1 MDKSS
6 LFSIGEVSK
15 MFHLSAGSLRHY
27 EALGIFVPEYIDPQT
42 NYRYYSARQFE
53 ILNTVRY
60 LRALDMPLPQI
71 ADFLKNRDI
80 DVIEEK
86 LLMQKHRVMQK
97 KKELENVEKKIDNRL
112 NQIRDAQ
119 SSELD
124 VIKLSLEPPCRLII
138 IKNSTRLKSLEAI
151 ETSVSRI
158 SESEDEPVVFLG
170 KVGFGISEENISNG
184 IFDRYDCV
192 FLVIEDE
199 DNYSGEAENLPE
211 ALCVSVRFCGVHN
224 DAAQRYEQLTE
235 YMKKNGLRA
244 AGFSREITLVD
255 YGMTNDTKKFVTE
268 IKIPVVPKDW
278 FEKNFKNFSNYLL
291 TE

>member
-6 LFSIGEVSK
+6 LFYIGEVSK

-27 EALGIFVPEYIDPQT
+27 EALGILAPEYVDPQT

-97 KKELENVEKKIDNRL
+97 KKELETVEKKIDNRL
-112 NQIRDAQ
+112 SQIRDAQ
-119 SSELD
+119 NSELD
-124 VIKLSLEPPCRLII
+124 VIKLSLEPPCRLIK

-151 ETSVSRI
+151 ETSVSKI

-170 KVGFGISEENISNG
+170 KVGFGISEENIANG

-199 DNYSGEAENLPE
+199 DNYSGEVENLPE

-224 DAAQRYEQLTE
+224 DAALRYEQLTE
-235 YMKKNGLRA
+235 YMKNNDLRA
-244 AGFSREITLVD
+244 AGFSWEITLVD

-278 FEKNFKNFSNYLL
+278 FEKNLKNF
-291 TE
+291 E

>member
-27 EALGIFVPEYIDPQT
+27 EALGILAPEYVDPQT

-97 KKELENVEKKIDNRL
+97 KKELETVEKKIDNRL
-112 NQIRDAQ
+112 SQIRDAQ
-119 SSELD
+119 NSELD
-124 VIKLSLEPPCRLII
+124 RIKLSLEPPCRLIK

-151 ETSVSRI
+151 ETSVSKI

-170 KVGFGISEENISNG
+170 KVGFGISEENIANG

-199 DNYSGEAENLPE
+199 DNYSGEVENLPE

-224 DAAQRYEQLTE
+224 DAALRYEQLTE
-235 YMKKNGLRA
+235 YMKNNDLRA

-278 FEKNFKNFSNYLL
+278 FEKNLKNF
-291 TE
+291 

>member
-27 EALGIFVPEYIDPQT
+27 EALGILAPEYVDPQT

-97 KKELENVEKKIDNRL
+97 KKELETVEKKIDNRL
-112 NQIRDAQ
+112 SQIRDAQ
-119 SSELD
+119 NSELD
-124 VIKLSLEPPCRLII
+124 VIKLSLEPPCRLIK

-151 ETSVSRI
+151 ETSVSKI

-170 KVGFGISEENISNG
+170 KVGFGISEENIANG

-199 DNYSGEAENLPE
+199 DNYSGEVENLPE

-224 DAAQRYEQLTE
+224 DAALRYEQLTE
-235 YMKKNGLRA
+235 YMKNNDLRA

-268 IKIPVVPKDW
+268 IKITVVPKDW
-278 FEKNFKNFSNYLL
+278 FEKNLKNFK
-291 TE
+291 

>member
-6 LFSIGEVSK
+6 LFSIGEISK

-27 EALGIFVPEYIDPQT
+27 EALGILAPEYVDPQT

-97 KKELENVEKKIDNRL
+97 KKELETVEKKIYNRL
-112 NQIRDAQ
+112 SQIRDAQ
-119 SSELD
+119 NSELD
-124 VIKLSLEPPCRLII
+124 VIKLSLEPPCRLIK

-151 ETSVSRI
+151 ETSVSKI

-170 KVGFGISEENISNG
+170 KVGFGISEENIANG

-199 DNYSGEAENLPE
+199 DNYSGEVENLPE

-224 DAAQRYEQLTE
+224 DAALRYEQLTE
-235 YMKKNGLRA
+235 YMKNNDLRA

-278 FEKNFKNFSNYLL
+278 FEKNLKNF
-291 TE
+291 

>member
-27 EALGIFVPEYIDPQT
+27 EALGILAPEYVDPQT

-97 KKELENVEKKIDNRL
+97 KKELETVEKKIDNRL
-112 NQIRDAQ
+112 CQIRDAQ
-119 SSELD
+119 NSELD

-151 ETSVSRI
+151 ETSVSKI

-224 DAAQRYEQLTE
+224 DAALRYEQLTE
-235 YMKKNGLRA
+235 YMKNNDLRA

-278 FEKNFKNFSNYLL
+278 FEKNIKIFK
-291 TE
+291 

>member
-27 EALGIFVPEYIDPQT
+27 EALGILAPEYVDPQT

-97 KKELENVEKKIDNRL
+97 KKELETIEKKIDNRL
-112 NQIRDAQ
+112 SQIRDAQ
-119 SSELD
+119 NSELD
-124 VIKLSLEPPCRLII
+124 VIKLSLEPPCRLIK

-151 ETSVSRI
+151 ETSVSKI

-170 KVGFGISEENISNG
+170 KVGFGISEENIANG

-199 DNYSGEAENLPE
+199 DNYSGEVENLPE

-224 DAAQRYEQLTE
+224 DAALRYEQLTE
-235 YMKKNGLRA
+235 YMKNNDLRA

-255 YGMTNDTKKFVTE
+255 YGMTSDTKKFVTE

-278 FEKNFKNFSNYLL
+278 FEKNLKNF
-291 TE
+291 

>member
-27 EALGIFVPEYIDPQT
+27 EALGILVPEYVDPQT

-97 KKELENVEKKIDNRL
+97 KKELETVEKKIDNRL
-112 NQIRDAQ
+112 SQIRDAQ
-119 SSELD
+119 NSELD
-124 VIKLSLEPPCRLII
+124 VIKLSLEPPCRLIK

-151 ETSVSRI
+151 ETSVSKI

-170 KVGFGISEENISNG
+170 KVGFGISEENITNG

-199 DNYSGEAENLPE
+199 DNYSGEVENLPE

-224 DAAQRYEQLTE
+224 DAALRYEQLTE
-235 YMKKNGLRA
+235 YMKNNDLRA

-278 FEKNFKNFSNYLL
+278 FEKNLKNF
-291 TE
+291 

>member
-1 MDKSS
+1 
-6 LFSIGEVSK
+6 
-15 MFHLSAGSLRHY
+15 
-27 EALGIFVPEYIDPQT
+27 
-42 NYRYYSARQFE
+42 
-53 ILNTVRY
+53 
-60 LRALDMPLPQI
+60 
-71 ADFLKNRDI
+71 
-80 DVIEEK
+80 
-86 LLMQKHRVMQK
+86 MQK
-97 KKELENVEKKIDNRL
+97 KKELETVEKKIDNRL
-112 NQIRDAQ
+112 SQIRDAQ
-119 SSELD
+119 NSELD
-124 VIKLSLEPPCRLII
+124 VIKLSLEPPCRLIK

-151 ETSVSRI
+151 ETSVSKI

-170 KVGFGISEENISNG
+170 KVGFGISEENIANG

-224 DAAQRYEQLTE
+224 DAALRYEQLTE
-235 YMKKNGLRA
+235 YMKNNDLRA

-278 FEKNFKNFSNYLL
+278 FEKNIKIFK
-291 TE
+291 

>member
-27 EALGIFVPEYIDPQT
+27 EALGILAPEYVDPQT

-97 KKELENVEKKIDNRL
+97 KKELETIEKKIDNRL
-112 NQIRDAQ
+112 SQIRDAQ
-119 SSELD
+119 NSELD
-124 VIKLSLEPPCRLII
+124 VIKLSLEPPCRLIK

-151 ETSVSRI
+151 ETSVSKI

-170 KVGFGISEENISNG
+170 KVGFGISEENIANG

-199 DNYSGEAENLPE
+199 DNYSGEVENLPE

-224 DAAQRYEQLTE
+224 DAALRYEQLTE
-235 YMKKNGLRA
+235 YMKNNDLRA

-278 FEKNFKNFSNYLL
+278 FEKNLKNF
-291 TE
+291 